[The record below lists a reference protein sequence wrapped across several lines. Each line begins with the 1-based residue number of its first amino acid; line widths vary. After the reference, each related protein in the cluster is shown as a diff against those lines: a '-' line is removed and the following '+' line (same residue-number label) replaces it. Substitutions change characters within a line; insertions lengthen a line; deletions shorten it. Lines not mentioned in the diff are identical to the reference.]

1 MAPASLLSLSHSVSA
16 KPSTGLFL
24 LAEKHAIVS
33 PILRKKL
40 ILFRE
45 KSEQN
50 REKHMYIYVFTY
62 VYTYMYNLLMFF
74 LETIA
79 IILLIF

>member
-1 MAPASLLSLSHSVSA
+1 MAPASLLSLSHSVST

-50 REKHMYIYVFTY
+50 REKHMYIY
-62 VYTYMYNLLMFF
+62 MYLHMYIHTC
-74 LETIA
+74 TIY
-79 IILLIF
+79 